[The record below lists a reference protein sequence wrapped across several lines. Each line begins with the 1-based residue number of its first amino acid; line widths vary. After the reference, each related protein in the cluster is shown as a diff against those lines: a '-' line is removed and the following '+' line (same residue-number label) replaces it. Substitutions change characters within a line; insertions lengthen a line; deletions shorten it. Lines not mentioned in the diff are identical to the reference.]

1 MSDSE
6 ESDKPFHIE
15 KAKTGRASCKKCK
28 NKCET
33 NEIRIA
39 KMGPNPFG

>member
-1 MSDSE
+1 MSDS

-15 KAKTGRASCKKCK
+15 KAKTGRAACKKCK
-28 NKCET
+28 NKFET

-39 KMGPNPFG
+39 KLGPNPFG